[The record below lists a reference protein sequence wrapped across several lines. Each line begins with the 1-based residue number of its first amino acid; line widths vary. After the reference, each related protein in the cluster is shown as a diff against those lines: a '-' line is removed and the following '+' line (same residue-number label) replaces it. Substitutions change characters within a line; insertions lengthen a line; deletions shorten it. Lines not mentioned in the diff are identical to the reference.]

1 MSYRFMRVIVFFDL
15 PTITV
20 EDKKEYLKF
29 RKFLLR
35 EGFIMMQESVYTKLV
50 LNGSTANLVR
60 NKVRKN
66 KPKAGLVEML
76 TITEKQYS
84 SIEYISGTA
93 QQTVLETDERLI
105 II

>member
-1 MSYRFMRVIVFFDL
+1 MSYRFMRIIVFFDL

-29 RKFLLR
+29 RKMLLR
-35 EGFIMMQESVYTKLV
+35 EGFIMMQESVYSKLA
-50 LNGSTANLVR
+50 LNGSAANLIR
-60 NKVRKN
+60 NKIRKN

-76 TITEKQYS
+76 TITEKQFS
-84 SIEYISGTA
+84 SIEYISGHA

>member
-15 PTITV
+15 PTLTV

-84 SIEYISGTA
+84 SIEYISGMA
-93 QQTVLETDERLI
+93 QQMVLETDERLI

>member
-15 PTITV
+15 PTVTV

-84 SIEYISGTA
+84 SIEYISGAA